1 MVESL
6 PPAIV
11 FGGDINGLGIIRN
24 LGREGVPV
32 YCVLESAD
40 PAIYSKYCRGYYVLP
55 DFLHRPDSV
64 RSFLSRLARR
74 SPNRPVVFSTDD
86 RTTLILSSLKDEM
99 KNEYTFMVP
108 DKRVAETLV
117 EKDRFYESL
126 DEKGIDHPQVIH
138 QSDGGD
144 IRRIGKELGYQVFIR
159 PTVTQDFSEAFEHRK
174 GFVANSEAELLD
186 QFARVRARNIKVLF
200 QELIPGPASN
210 IYGIA
215 GYFDHNS
222 RALAL
227 FGYHRLRGWPPII
240 GLNTL
245 IESVPLSQ
253 LRPQADLV
261 ASYLHSIGYYGIM
274 EAEFKLDPRD
284 GRYKLLEINARS
296 WFQNSFPTRCG
307 LNIILK
313 AYFDALGRGTSYSED
328 YRAGVKWVNFLQD
341 IAASVGEGEI
351 MKASW
356 IHSLMGVEDHAFF
369 DLHDPTPA
377 LVSTLLEVGGFGQNQ
392 ARLKPD
398 VIRKVLQARGRN

>member
-1 MVESL
+1 MAERIT
-6 PPAIV
+6 PAIV

-32 YCVLESAD
+32 YCVLEAAD

-55 DFLHRPDSV
+55 DFSHRPDSA
-64 RSFLSRLARR
+64 RSFLISLNTRA
-74 SPNRPVVFSTDD
+74 PNRPVVFSTDD

-99 KNEYTFMVP
+99 KNDYAFMVP
-108 DKRVAETLV
+108 DKRVAEALV
-117 EKDRFYESL
+117 EKNRFYESL
-126 DEKGIDHPQVIH
+126 DERGIDHPKVIH
-138 QSDGGD
+138 EYDESD

-159 PTVTQDFSEAFEHRK
+159 PIVTQDFSEAFEGRK

-186 QFARVRARNIKVLF
+186 QFAKVRARNIKVLF

-215 GYFDHNS
+215 GCFGHDS
-222 RALAL
+222 QVLAL
-227 FGYHRLRGWPPII
+227 FGYHRLRGWPPVI

-245 IESVPLSQ
+245 IESMPLSK
-253 LRPQADLV
+253 LRPQADLLV
-261 ASYLHSIGYYGIM
+261 AYLRSIGYYGIM

-307 LNIILK
+307 LNIILR
-313 AYFDALGRGTSYSED
+313 AYLDALGRATSYTDD
-328 YRAGVKWVNFLQD
+328 YCAGIKWVNFLQD
-341 IAASVGEGEI
+341 IAASVGEGEM

-356 IHSLMGVEDHAFF
+356 IRSLMGVEDHAFF
-369 DLHDPTPA
+369 DLHDPAPA
-377 LVSTLLEVGGFGQNQ
+377 LVSTFLELGAFGQHQ
-392 ARLKPD
+392 GKLRPD
-398 VIRKVLQARGRN
+398 VIRRALQARG